1 MACGLATTCRV
12 EGRLPRLELAF
23 GLPFFHQN
31 LFKRMNATILVLL
44 FSSISPGGAT
54 CFKQEEN
61 CENREKRENRENEKN
76 CLIYDLFVFFISYQ
90 WIDKKPWYWS

>member
-44 FSSISPGGAT
+44 FSSISPGGPHVLSKRKIAKIAKNAT
-54 CFKQEEN
+54 IAKM
-61 CENREKRENRENEKN
+61 RR
-76 CLIYDLFVFFISYQ
+76 IV
-90 WIDKKPWYWS
+90 